1 MKALNRKANKPE
13 MTQKQHTL
21 NDVAIIEGKGVFTGS
36 PVRVEIQPA
45 PVDHGPSFELVLNE
59 TSTPIPVNV
68 KNIIETENRTVL
80 ADIEKPECQV
90 NLVEHLLGALHG
102 LGVDNAL
109 IRINSIEV
117 PLIDGSALP
126 FLTPIDKVG
135 LKEQDAERQEIVI
148 KKPLFIDDNALL
160 IVLPGDTLKI
170 TYYLDHPTD
179 FVGKR
184 IAQIEVTPENFRKRI
199 GPARTF
205 IKAEKVKDLVD
216 SGAVKHNDQSQVL
229 VIHEDKVSQPL
240 RFADEFC
247 YHKMLDILGD
257 FYLGGRRIRGHI
269 VGVRSGHY
277 QNRKMIRKIVEE
289 YL

>member
-1 MKALNRKANKPE
+1 MKAPIRKANKPE
-13 MTQKQHTL
+13 MTEKQHTL
-21 NDVAIIEGKGVFTGS
+21 NDVAIIEGMGVFTGAQ
-36 PVRVEIQPA
+36 VRVEIHPA
-45 PVDHGPSFELVLNE
+45 PVDHGPSFEQVLNE
-59 TSTPIPVNV
+59 TSTQIGVNV

-80 ADIEKPECQV
+80 GDIEKPECQV
-90 NLVEHLLGALHG
+90 NLVEHVLGTLHG

-109 IRINSIEV
+109 IRVNSNEV

-126 FLTPIDKVG
+126 FINAVDKVG
-135 LKEQDAERQEIVI
+135 LREQDAERKEIVI
-148 KKPLFIDDNALL
+148 EKPLFIDDNALL
-160 IVLPGDTLKI
+160 MALPSNTLKI
-170 TYYLDHPTD
+170 TYFLDHPRD

-184 IAQIEVTPENFRKRI
+184 ITHIEVTPDNFRKRI

-216 SGAVKHNDQSQVL
+216 TGAVKHDDQSQVL
-229 VIHEDKVSQPL
+229 VIHKDKVSQPL

-257 FYLGGRRIRGHI
+257 LYLGGRRIRGHI
-269 VGVRSGHY
+269 IGVRSGHY